1 MAAPKGNQYAKGA
14 DSGRP
19 KLIQSP
25 EHLLQLFK
33 DYQDFCKD
41 NPILKED
48 YVGKDAM
55 RVFRQLERP
64 LTWVGF
70 ECYLSD
76 MEIIQ
81 DLGDYERNK
90 EGRYEEFTTIISRI
104 KKYIESDQF
113 SGAAVGIY
121 QQNIIARK
129 LGLSDNNN
137 NVNKNTNENNSLWQ
151 GNLNPDQFDQ
161 LLNAVTNGNT
171 PSGASEPMGDNNTQ

>member
-33 DYQDFCKD
+33 DYQQFCKD
-41 NPILKED
+41 NPIIKED
-48 YVGKDAM
+48 YVGKDAI
-55 RVFRQLERP
+55 RVWRELERP
-64 LTWVGF
+64 LTFVGF

-81 DLGDYERNK
+81 DLGDYESNRD
-90 EGRYEEFTTIISRI
+90 GRYEEFTTIISRI
-104 KKYIESDQF
+104 KKYIKSDQF
-113 SGAAVGIY
+113 SGAVVGIY
-121 QQNIIARK
+121 KENIIARA
-129 LGLSDNNN
+129 LGLADNNKTD
-137 NVNKNTNENNSLWQ
+137 NKNTNENNSLWQ
-151 GNLNPDQFDQ
+151 GNLNPEQFDQ

-171 PSGASEPMGDNNTQ
+171 PSSTSEPMGDNSPQ